1 MRLFLNYVV
10 GLCLVGRWQ
19 SANHSSASL
28 PTVKPESEGSVAGVD
43 GFCAETE
50 RCWFYLILPGTLS
63 IIASHRSN
71 PSRWWAT
78 MDLRGGDS
86 WKSNLQLKAIARK
99 RQWKANFLSSD
110 RRKRWKER
118 NDGVGS
124 TVTHLPFG
132 SNTLWRSTACDNV
145 TQATLCDTLGNT
157 VWHPVTQD
165 TRVQAHCA
173 PPPALLHAVL
183 KTRHTHT

>member
-10 GLCLVGRWQ
+10 GLCLIGRWQ

-28 PTVKPESEGSVAGVD
+28 PTIKPESEGSVAGVD

-86 WKSNLQLKAIARK
+86 WKSNLQLEAIARK

-124 TVTHLPFG
+124 AVTHLPA
-132 SNTLWRSTACDNV
+132 SLILCDVALRVTMWRRPHCV
-145 TQATLCDTLGNT
+145 TPWVTLCDT
-157 VWHPVTQD
+157 VWHRTPVFGLT
-165 TRVQAHCA
+165 A
-173 PPPALLHAVL
+173 PRLLL
-183 KTRHTHT
+183 FFTLC